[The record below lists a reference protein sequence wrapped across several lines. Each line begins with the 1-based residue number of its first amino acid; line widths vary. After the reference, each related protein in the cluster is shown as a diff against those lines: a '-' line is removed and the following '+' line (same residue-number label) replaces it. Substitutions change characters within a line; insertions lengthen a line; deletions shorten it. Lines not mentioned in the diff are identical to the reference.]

1 MKPIAYTVHGQ
12 GTQPILVAERFSLLA
27 CLFAPLW
34 LLFQMAWVDLAA
46 YAVVV
51 AAAVVVQLFL
61 LPDLAVAPAAILA
74 AGLFVGFEAGQIR
87 RRVLA
92 RHGMA
97 ALGVVCAHDKAE
109 AADRVVLRAR

>member
-12 GTQPILVAERFSLLA
+12 GTQPILVAERFSLVA
-27 CLFAPLW
+27 ALFAPLW
-34 LLFQMAWVDLAA
+34 LLFQMAWIDLAV
-46 YAVVV
+46 YVVVV
-51 AAAVVVQLFL
+51 AAAVAVQLFL
-61 LPDLAVAPAAILA
+61 LPDLAGAPAVILA

-87 RRVLA
+87 CRVLA
-92 RHGMA
+92 RHGMG